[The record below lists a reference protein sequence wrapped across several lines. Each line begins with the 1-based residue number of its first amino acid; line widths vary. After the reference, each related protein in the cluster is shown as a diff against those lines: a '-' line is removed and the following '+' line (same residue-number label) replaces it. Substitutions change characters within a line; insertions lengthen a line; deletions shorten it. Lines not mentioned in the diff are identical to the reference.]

1 MLCSKIT
8 RFILFLVVGFSAR
21 EDGLNHTNVLTQNDN
36 LFVKA
41 LREIDPRENSK
52 STNLRETLNKTESN
66 SG

>member
-21 EDGLNHTNVLTQNDN
+21 EDGLNHTKVLTQNDN